1 MKIDKVDRLV
11 RETMAEV
18 IAEGANITWQAA
30 TANALRTTRS
40 TYTRERRRP
49 ELRVYF
55 IGRRFGSIF
64 AKPVPL
70 FTSII

>member
-1 MKIDKVDRLV
+1 MRNENRQGGSSCPQGDGKV
-11 RETMAEV
+11 A
-18 IAEGANITWQAA
+18 AEGANIRWQAA
-30 TANALRTTRS
+30 TRNALRTTRS

-64 AKPVPL
+64 ARPV
-70 FTSII
+70 